1 MSFASLIEWECHT
14 LPDPLGNSAQQELRL
29 WCDQNPNF
37 AAPAEFAT
45 AMVKVWACSQ
55 FVANSCQRDPALL
68 FNLHSSGDLA
78 KSYNASTYTDKLALL
93 QPDSEARLMVGLRQ
107 FRQREMVRIAWR
119 DLAGW
124 ASLAETL
131 LDLSMLAEA
140 CIGYALVFLY
150 QQACAKKGT
159 PLLSDGSPQQIVV
172 LAMGKLGAHELNF
185 SSDIDLIF
193 AYPEN
198 GALPDRKA
206 TSYSEFF
213 TKLCQSLIKV
223 LDEITVQ
230 GFVFRTDIRLR
241 PYGDSGAVIMSFD
254 GMETYYQTQARE
266 WERYAMIKARP
277 VAGDFNAG
285 GQLMVMLH
293 AFVYRRY
300 LDYGAVEELRN
311 LKAQISQELR
321 RKDRWDNIKLGQGG
335 IREVEFIGQVFQLIR
350 GGREKSL
357 QIRGI
362 LAVLARLPTL
372 GLMSVHDAETL
383 QQAYGFLR
391 HVENHIQ
398 QYQDQQSHDLPTDP
412 LVQQRLAWSMGYQ
425 SWAMFKAK
433 LDEVRQQVHELFGH
447 VFSVSSPVPQHPACQ
462 HLWMGPGEG
471 QELLSTLQQLG
482 FNQPVASLNAIR
494 QYKRSPAIRHLTAKG
509 AALMD
514 RLMPQLFA
522 ALQDVGNADETLMR
536 ILALFEAVAGRNV
549 YLALLSENT
558 GALAQLIRLCSAS
571 PWLSGYLALYPV
583 LFDELLDPQTLYQP
597 LHSKDMDRQ
606 LTVLLAPFA
615 SSQDA
620 EAMLFALRQFKH
632 SHVLKVAAADIMG
645 LIPIKVVSD
654 YLTFIAES
662 IVKQVVQCAWL
673 MVTAK
678 HGCPPGRSLQAMGFA
693 VFGFGKLGG
702 YELGYGSDLDLVFIA
717 DYASGNGAGDSNN
730 DTLTD
735 GEKPLDCS
743 QFYGRLGLKV
753 RHILDTQLLSGKLYD
768 VDMRL
773 RPRGDSGLLVPAIT
787 SYQDYLQNHAWTWEH
802 QALVRGRFI
811 AGDAHLQQAFH
822 DIRHSVLTQPR
833 DLPILQAEVRTM
845 RTKMHEARPA
855 YSKAKQFNLK
865 HSHGGITDIEFI
877 VQFMVL
883 AHAANFPALTAYTDN
898 IRILASLADYGLL
911 PEADAE
917 KLADA
922 YCTYRDLGHKLV
934 LQGSKAVLDE
944 AEVTEHKHTVMR
956 VWGHVFGC

>member
-1 MSFASLIEWECHT
+1 MSFMRVIERECRA
-14 LPDPLGNSAQQELRL
+14 LPDPLGSNTEDALRC
-29 WCDQNPNF
+29 WCGQNPGF
-37 AAPAEFAT
+37 AATAEFAA
-45 AMVKVWACSQ
+45 AMVKVWACSP
-55 FVANSCQRDPALL
+55 FVADHCQRNPALL
-68 FNLHSSGDLA
+68 SALHSSGDLTS
-78 KSYNASTYTDKLALL
+78 SYTPLTYIQQLALL
-93 QPDSEARLMVGLRQ
+93 QINSETQLMAGLRR

-140 CIGYALVFLY
+140 CIQYALAFLY

-159 PLLSDGSPQQIVV
+159 PLLSDGNPQQMVV
-172 LAMGKLGAHELNF
+172 LAMGKLGAYELNF

-198 GALPDRKA
+198 GVLPDRKA
-206 TSYSEFF
+206 TSYGEFF
-213 TKLCQSLIKV
+213 TRLCQSLIKA
-223 LDEITVQ
+223 LDEITVD
-230 GFVFRTDIRLR
+230 GFVFRIDIRLR
-241 PYGDSGAVIMSFD
+241 PYGDSGAVIMSFE

-266 WERYAMIKARP
+266 WERYAMIKARQ

-285 GQLMVMLH
+285 GQLMAMLH

-300 LDYGAVEELRN
+300 VDYGAVEELRN
-311 LKAQISQELR
+311 LKAQINQELR
-321 RKDRWDNIKLGQGG
+321 RKDRLDNIKLGQGG

-362 LAVLARLPTL
+362 LAVLARLPAL

-398 QYQDQQSHDLPTDP
+398 QHQDQQSHDLPIDP
-412 LVQQRLAWSMGYQ
+412 LVRQRLAWSMGYQ
-425 SWAMFKAK
+425 SWPAFKAK
-433 LDEVRQQVHELFGH
+433 LDAIRVQVHDLFGH
-447 VFSVSSPVPQHPACQ
+447 VFSVSGPAQQDPACQ
-462 HLWMGPGEG
+462 HLWMGVGEG
-471 QELLSTLQQLG
+471 QELLHTLQQLG
-482 FNQPVASLNAIR
+482 FNHPAASLNAIR
-494 QYKRSPAIRHLTAKG
+494 QYKRSPAIRRLTAKG

-522 ALQDVGNADETLMR
+522 ALQHVGNPDETLQR

-549 YLALLSENT
+549 YLALLSENA
-558 GALAQLIRLCSAS
+558 GALAQLIRLCAAS

-583 LFDELLDPQTLYQP
+583 LFDELLDPQALYQP
-597 LHSKDMDRQ
+597 LHSDDLDRQ
-606 LTVLLAPFA
+606 LSVLLA
-615 SSQDA
+615 SYTSQDT

-645 LIPIKVVSD
+645 LIPVKVVSD
-654 YLTFIAES
+654 YLTCIAES
-662 IVKQVVQCAWL
+662 IIKHVLQCAWR
-673 MVTAK
+673 MVTEK
-678 HGCPPGRSLQAMGFA
+678 HGSPPGMSAQAMGFA
-693 VFGFGKLGG
+693 VLGFGKLGG

-717 DYASGNGAGDSNN
+717 DYASING

-735 GEKPLDCS
+735 GEKPLGCA

-773 RPRGDSGLLVPAIT
+773 RPRGDSGLLVPT
-787 SYQDYLQNHAWTWEH
+787 FNSYQDYLQNQAWTWEH

-822 DIRHSVLTQPR
+822 NIRQQVLAQPR
-833 DLPILQAEVRTM
+833 DLPTLQAEVLAM
-845 RTKMHEARPA
+845 RAKMHD
-855 YSKAKQFNLK
+855 AKGAGGQANQFDLK
-865 HSHGGITDIEFI
+865 HSQGGITDIEFL

-883 AHAANFPALTAYTDN
+883 AHAAHFPALTAYTDN
-898 IRILASLADYGLL
+898 IRILTSLADYGLL

-917 KLADA
+917 ALSNA
-922 YCTYRDLGHKLV
+922 YCSYRDLGHKRV
-934 LQGSKAVLDE
+934 LQGSQAVLDE
-944 AEVTEHKHTVMR
+944 AEVAHHKCAVMR
-956 VWGHVFGC
+956 LWGQLLGH

>member
-1 MSFASLIEWECHT
+1 MSFISLIERQCHS
-14 LPDPLGNSAQQELRL
+14 LPDPLGNSTGDALRL
-29 WCDQNPNF
+29 WCDQNPSF
-37 AAPAEFAT
+37 TGSAEFAA

-55 FVANSCQRDPALL
+55 FVAENCQRNPALL
-68 FNLHSSGDLA
+68 SDLHSSGDLA
-78 KSYNASTYTDKLALL
+78 RSYHAPTYTDKLTLL
-93 QPDSEARLMVGLRQ
+93 QTDSEAQLMAGLRR

-140 CIGYALVFLY
+140 CIQYALAFLY

-159 PLLSDGSPQQIVV
+159 PLLSDGSPQQLVV
-172 LAMGKLGAHELNF
+172 VAMGKLGAYELNF

-198 GALPDRKA
+198 GVLPDRKA
-206 TSYSEFF
+206 TSYGEFF

-223 LDEITVQ
+223 LDEITVE

-241 PYGDSGAVIMSFD
+241 PYGDSGAVIMSFE

-266 WERYAMIKARP
+266 WERYAMIKARQ

-285 GQLMVMLH
+285 GQLMAMLH

-311 LKAQISQELR
+311 LKAQINQELR
-321 RKDRWDNIKLGQGG
+321 RKDRRDNIKLGQGG

-372 GLMSVHDAETL
+372 GLMTVNDAETL
-383 QQAYGFLR
+383 RQAYCFLR
-391 HVENHIQ
+391 QVENHIQ
-398 QYQDQQSHDLPTDP
+398 QYHDQQTHDLPTDP

-425 SWAMFKAK
+425 SWPEFKSK
-433 LDEVRQQVHELFGH
+433 LDAIRTQVHDLFGH
-447 VFSVSSPVPQHPACQ
+447 VFSMSSPAQQDPAC
-462 HLWMGPGEG
+462 HSLWMGVGDG
-471 QELLSTLQQLG
+471 QELLHTLQLLG
-482 FNQPVASLNAIR
+482 FKNPAASLNAIR
-494 QYKRSPAIRHLTAKG
+494 QYKRCPAIRHLTAKG

-522 ALQDVGNADETLMR
+522 ALQYVGNPDETLQR

-549 YLALLSENT
+549 YLALLSENA
-558 GALAQLIRLCSAS
+558 GALAQLLRLCSAS

-583 LFDELLDPQTLYQP
+583 LFDELLDPQALYQP
-597 LHSKDMDRQ
+597 LDNADMDRQ
-606 LTVLLAPFA
+606 LTVLLAPA
-615 SSQDA
+615 SQDA
-620 EAMLFALRQFKH
+620 EAIFFALRQFKH

-645 LIPIKVVSD
+645 LIPIRVVSD
-654 YLTFIAES
+654 YLTYIAEN
-662 IVKQVVQCAWL
+662 IVKHALHCAWRL
-673 MVTAK
+673 VTEK
-678 HGCPPGRSLQAMGFA
+678 HGCPPGTSLQAMGFA
-693 VFGFGKLGG
+693 VLGFGKLGG

-717 DYASGNGAGDSNN
+717 DYSSING
-730 DTLTD
+730 DTLTN
-735 GEKPLDCS
+735 GEKPLGCA

-773 RPRGDSGLLVPAIT
+773 RPQGDSGLLVPAIN
-787 SYQDYLQNHAWTWEH
+787 SYQNYLQNHAWTWEQ

-811 AGDAHLQQAFH
+811 AGDAHLQLAFR
-822 DIRHSVLTQPR
+822 DIRQQVLAQPR
-833 DLPILQAEVRTM
+833 DLPTLQAEVRAM
-845 RTKMHEARPA
+845 RGKMHEAR
-855 YSKAKQFNLK
+855 SGCKADQFDLK
-865 HSHGGITDIEFI
+865 HSPGGITDIEFI

-883 AHAANFPALTAYTDN
+883 AHAANFPELTAYTDN
-898 IRILASLADYGLL
+898 IRILASLVDYGLL

-917 KLADA
+917 KLVDA
-922 YCTYRDLGHKLV
+922 YCSYRDLGHKQV
-934 LQGSKAVLDE
+934 LQDSQAVLD
-944 AEVTEHKHTVMR
+944 VTEVAGHKFAVMQL
-956 VWGHVFGC
+956 WEHLLGY